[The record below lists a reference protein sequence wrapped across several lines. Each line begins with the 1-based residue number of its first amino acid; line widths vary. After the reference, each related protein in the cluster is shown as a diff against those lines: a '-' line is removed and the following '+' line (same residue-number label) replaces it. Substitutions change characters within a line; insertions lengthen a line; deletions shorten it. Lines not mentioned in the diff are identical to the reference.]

1 MLDVKKVA
9 CFILLVAIPLSAF
22 ARQTGADKKSSADQP
37 SKQAIEKKQTL
48 DPLQQKVLSVLDQ
61 LLETRK
67 GFADDNLRIMI
78 QAQVADM
85 LWNYDEP
92 RARRMFEDAFQAVES
107 AKTSERSTAAGD
119 SRYIIR
125 TTVMQMAG
133 EHDRALA
140 AKLTESITD
149 QPPDI
154 APKLASS
161 DSSRYS
167 ERTLLQRRLVL
178 YLAQQDPRFAAQ
190 MAAPLIEKSSINDLI
205 WMLREISRRD
215 PKAANELFTQ
225 ALAKAKQGQPSFE
238 DIMALASYLFNY
250 FGQGV
255 IRFSSVAS
263 TSNLYAHIQIDR
275 AVIEQFLDLAYT
287 VITQRLDAAMTNSE
301 SARLDARSFYDYLI
315 PKLLVPYFDRY
326 MPDRAVAFRARVEE
340 AFRRVP
346 PEERQYLALTEP
358 GTVQELLNRADA
370 VADMQAKDAL
380 YSRAVALATLAGDFD
395 QASAIINKMS
405 DGLSRT
411 NDQENLR
418 IRMYQKRDREA
429 GDALQKGDFD
439 KAEAIIA
446 ELSDPRQRFMFLGSL
461 IGQLSRGKD
470 KARAIRLF
478 DEAKQQ
484 VARGE
489 NGIERTEQMMKLA
502 SIATSL
508 DENHGFEEMELAI
521 KEFNRA
527 GFASELN
534 KYQEVEIA
542 GEGGKKVVK
551 INTGLNVLLN
561 AREFQWFGGRD
572 FDRTLM
578 LTQQF
583 QMKEASA
590 IAQLSACRGALVK
603 FQSMIP
609 RKPLPREADKTKQP

>member
-1 MLDVKKVA
+1 MPDVKKAA
-9 CFILLVAIPLSAF
+9 CIILLVAIPLSAF
-22 ARQTGADKKSSADQP
+22 ARQTGADKESPA
-37 SKQAIEKKQTL
+37 KQAIEKKQTL
-48 DPLQQKVLSVLDQ
+48 DPIQQKALSVLDQ

-107 AKTSERSTAAGD
+107 AKTSERSTAAPYIGGD

-140 AKLTESITD
+140 AKLTESVTD

-178 YLAQQDPRFAAQ
+178 YLAQQDPRSAAQ
-190 MAAPLIEKSSINDLI
+190 MAAPLIEKSSINDLV

-215 PKAANELFTQ
+215 PKAANELFKL

-263 TSNLYAHIQIDR
+263 ASNLYAHIPIDP

-287 VITQRLDAAMTNSE
+287 VVTQRSDAAMTNSE
-301 SARLDARSFYDYLI
+301 GARLDARSFYDYLI

-326 MPDRAVAFRARVEE
+326 LPDRAGAFRARVEE
-340 AFRRVP
+340 AIRRVP
-346 PEERQYLALTEP
+346 PQEQQYLVLTEP
-358 GTVQELLNRADA
+358 GTVQELVARADA
-370 VADMQAKDAL
+370 LADARAKDIL
-380 YSRAVALATLAGDFD
+380 YNRAAALATETGEFD
-395 QASAIINKMS
+395 QVPAIINKIS
-405 DGLSRT
+405 EVLSRT
-411 NDQENLR
+411 NAQENLR

-446 ELSDPRQRFMFLGSL
+446 ELSDTRQRFVFLGTL
-461 IGQLSRGKD
+461 IGLLSKGKD
-470 KARAIRLF
+470 KARAIRVF

-508 DENHGFEEMELAI
+508 DENRGFEELELAI

-527 GFASELN
+527 GFAPELN
-534 KYQEVEIA
+534 KYQEIEIA
-542 GEGGKKVVK
+542 GESGKKVVK
-551 INTGLNVLLN
+551 INMGLNVLLN

-583 QMKEASA
+583 QMKEAMA
-590 IAQLSACRGALVK
+590 VAQLAACRGALAK
-603 FQSMIP
+603 FQSMTP
-609 RKPLPREADKTKQP
+609 RKPLAREADKTKQP